1 MFIVA
6 DLVSLK
12 QPAMAYTRLR
22 FSIMQYMPMP
32 IFYIPDDK
40 DRMMVGK
47 TIMLPDV
54 RWGGIKGVK
63 SRTFIN
69 ATLGRYN

>member
-1 MFIVA
+1 MYGYC
-6 DLVSLK
+6 
-12 QPAMAYTRLR
+12 P
-22 FSIMQYMPMP
+22 FS
-32 IFYIPDDK
+32 DDK

-47 TIMLPDV
+47 TIMLSDV

-69 ATLGRYN
+69 ATLGLYRFFFLLANDILPVLEALVMPFSLF